1 MLQFIN
7 ASGYQ
12 TTGLYEVVY
21 LVFEKIKRDQQKFET
36 LLHMTIEPKNE

>member
-12 TTGLYEVVY
+12 TTGFYEEVC
-21 LVFEKIKRDQQKFET
+21 LVFEKIERGRQKFET